1 MVEANNENGVSV
13 GPGIAE
19 PAADDTNGNAEKVKG
34 IGSAENDAV
43 DPDNGP
49 DNGDD
54 DNDNDEGYDEEQ
66 DEDYVADAAGKGKA
80 SDASDGANGDDDGDD
95 DEEFIDEDDKKEI
108 AKYSSIES
116 SEGGLIKTRRQRLEE
131 EAKEKKEKK
140 NRHVH
145 SNAGVGDSS
154 PAKVDINSI
163 WAELNST
170 SKSVPTT
177 AASQVVSSSTTITGA
192 PGSTARLVDEKVKI
206 TRTYEFAGKRISE
219 EKWVDANSE
228 EAKAYLNSAAIP
240 AAKSAPAQTA
250 SEPMPASTAV
260 PQKNL
265 RRKRKRASLLDAVI
279 TNSSNTKLTTLEKSR
294 LDWATYVDKNKIGD
308 ELKYTNKAG
317 FLEKQDFL
325 SRVDSR
331 RDNLYSKAKSKVS
344 KDN

>member
-1 MVEANNENGVSV
+1 MVEASKENGVSV

-19 PAADDTNGNAEKVKG
+19 PAADNANGNAKKVKG
-34 IGSAENDAV
+34 VGNEEDSAV

-49 DNGDD
+49 NNGDD
-54 DNDNDEGYDEEQ
+54 DNDDNDGYDEEQ

-95 DEEFIDEDDKKEI
+95 DEEFIDEDDKKEL

-131 EAKEKKEKK
+131 EAKEKREKK

-145 SNAGVGDSS
+145 SNTGVGGSS
-154 PAKVDINSI
+154 SAKVDINSI

-170 SKSVPTT
+170 SKLVPPTV
-177 AASQVVSSSTTITGA
+177 ASQVVSSSTTITGA
-192 PGSTARLVDEKVKI
+192 PGSTAQLVDEKVKI
-206 TRTYEFAGKRISE
+206 TRTYEFAGKTISE

-228 EAKAYLNSAAIP
+228 EAKAHLNSASIP
-240 AAKSAPAQTA
+240 ATKSAPAQTA
-250 SEPMPASTAV
+250 SEHLPASAAV